1 MSRLLVQTQLSNY
14 DAKGKF
20 ILECDSGW
28 QMVVGRIREML
39 KLNPDLKI
47 DVMGPIVYKDFE
59 ESQVITP
66 PHEINRDLDW
76 SYHYAY
82 IDPTKEKRTRLN
94 YIQHPIMPNALATRY
109 DMDMKMLPKVIGIQH
124 HKQHPQL
131 KYDAVYIN
139 DPMHLRNFKA
149 MFHMYAGYQ
158 PKFYVHSHF
167 IDDPSC
173 PKFPTDAS
181 LWLGQCEASIKAD
194 YNFWQ
199 CQSSLDI
206 FQREMLKT
214 FMPGVVENVMK
225 KSAPWDDG
233 YSVSE
238 VSLPVLE
245 ENLRFNPKDVLKRL
259 DGKVVLFVPN
269 RIGGRGRSSDYTNC
283 GKFMFE
289 ILPELRKRRQD
300 FVVIAGNPS
309 QKFTNKELEAECG
322 HNGYINLVPDAFNR
336 DEFRWIA
343 SHSHIAVGLYDQD
356 SYGGTAARECIELGC
371 VPLWID
377 NYEYSTIAKMANW
390 PYVSQPGFGSEFNMM
405 ADALIELVKAGKHFG
420 WLSKLQEVV
429 RKRCSYELTTPAA
442 MKIMGLL

>member
-1 MSRLLVQTQLSNY
+1 MSRLLIQTQLSNY

-28 QMVVGRIREML
+28 QMVMGRVREML
-39 KLNPDLKI
+39 KLNPDLQV
-47 DVMGPIVYKDFE
+47 DVMGPIVYKDYE
-59 ESQVITP
+59 ENQVITAP
-66 PHEINRDLDW
+66 DVVNPDLEW
-76 SYHYAY
+76 NFLYAY
-82 IDPTKEKRTRLN
+82 VDPTKEKRGRLN

-109 DMDMKMLPKVIGIQH
+109 DMDMKMLPKVIGLH
-124 HKQHPQL
+124 NHKQHPEF

-149 MFHMYAGYQ
+149 MFHLYAGYQ
-158 PKFYVHSHF
+158 PKFFVHSHF

-181 LWLGQCEASIKAD
+181 LWLGQCEAAIKAD
-194 YNFWQ
+194 FNFWQ

-206 FQREMLKT
+206 FQREMSKLFQPELVDT
-214 FMPGVVENVMK
+214 VMQ

-238 VSLPVLE
+238 MSIPVKE
-245 ENLRFNPKDVLKRL
+245 SNLRFDPKDVLRAFE
-259 DGKVVLFVPN
+259 GRVVVFVPN

-300 FVVIAGNPS
+300 FVVVAGNPS
-309 QKFTNKELEAECG
+309 QKFSNQELLQECAD
-322 HNGYINLVPDAFNR
+322 NGFINLVPDSLNR
-336 DEFRWIA
+336 DEFRWVA
-343 SHSHIAVGLYDQD
+343 AHSDVVVGLYDQD
-356 SYGGTAARECIELGC
+356 SYGGTASRECIELGC

-377 NYEYSTIAKMANW
+377 NYEYSTIAKLANW
-390 PYVSQPGFGSEFNMM
+390 PYIAPPKFGLEFVML
-405 ADALIELVKAGKHFG
+405 ADALFELVKNNKHVL
-420 WLSKLQEVV
+420 WLPQLQQAV
-429 RKRCSYELTTPAA
+429 RERCSYEMTTPAA
-442 MKIMGLL
+442 MRTMGLL